1 VRIVISARA
10 YSEQKGGHMVLHK
23 LAAVLL
29 EQGFDAWL
37 RPDTP
42 GNWHINPLLRTQVT
56 YESQPDDVVIYHDRI
71 IGNPWEASRVI
82 RWMLYLVEPQEG
94 VHLFYSPQFGP
105 GPYLNIID
113 PRLDVFQD
121 RQQPRRGTCWAW
133 RKAGMKDQGWREKPK
148 EGTEIPQGLFLV
160 ELADIFNRYENF
172 ISYDGASWL
181 SVQAALCG
189 CDSIVPR
196 PVGGTFPYP
205 GIARNEQE
213 LVAKRQ
219 ERPVLR
225 QLLIDREREQGPE
238 AARVIREIFLQQGWQ
253 E

>member
-1 VRIVISARA
+1 
-10 YSEQKGGHMVLHK
+10 MVLHK